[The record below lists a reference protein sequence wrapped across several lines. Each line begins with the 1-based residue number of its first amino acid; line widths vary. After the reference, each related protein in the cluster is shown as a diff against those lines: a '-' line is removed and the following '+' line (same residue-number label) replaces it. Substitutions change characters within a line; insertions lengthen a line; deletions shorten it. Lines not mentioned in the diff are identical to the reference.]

1 MKDLTGKIVVITG
14 ASSGLGAEAARALH
28 RLGARVVLVGRSPD
42 RTAALAAELGVTG
55 HTADFTRL
63 ADVRDL
69 ASRLLDTVPRVDVLA
84 ANAGGI
90 PRDKALTADGI
101 EPVLQANALGPWLL
115 TRLLLPLLD
124 GGRVVATSS
133 RSHTGA
139 TLPAPDHLDRIAL
152 SANGLG
158 PHQVYA
164 RAKLVGGVLLRE
176 LGRRHPGTTVA
187 DFHPG
192 IMASN
197 FGRYLG
203 GLGAVLK
210 VVASPVLDSPAQGAR
225 RLVDLVG
232 SEEDVDG
239 RYFVR
244 GLPAEG
250 SPLLADQA
258 LGGRLWALAERLVDG

>member
-1 MKDLTGKIVVITG
+1 MKDLTGRIVVITG
-14 ASSGLGAEAARALH
+14 SSSGLGAEAARALH
-28 RLGARVVLVGRSPD
+28 SLGAQVVLVGRSPE

-55 HTADFTRL
+55 HTADFARL
-63 ADVRDL
+63 ADVRAL
-69 ASRLLDTVPRVDVLA
+69 AGRLLDTLPRVDVLA

-90 PRDKALTADGI
+90 PGEKTPTADGI
-101 EPVLQANALGPWLL
+101 EPVLQTNALGPWLL

-133 RSHTGA
+133 RSHAGA
-139 TLPAPDHLDRIAL
+139 TLPSSDLERIAL
-152 SANGLG
+152 STDGLG
-158 PHQVYA
+158 PHRVYA
-164 RAKLVGGVLLRE
+164 RAKLVGGILLRE

-192 IMASN
+192 IMATD

-232 SEEDVDG
+232 SEEDVNG

-244 GLPAEG
+244 GRPAAG
-250 SPLLADQA
+250 SPLLTDQA
-258 LGGRLWALAERLVDG
+258 LAVRLWTLAERLVGS